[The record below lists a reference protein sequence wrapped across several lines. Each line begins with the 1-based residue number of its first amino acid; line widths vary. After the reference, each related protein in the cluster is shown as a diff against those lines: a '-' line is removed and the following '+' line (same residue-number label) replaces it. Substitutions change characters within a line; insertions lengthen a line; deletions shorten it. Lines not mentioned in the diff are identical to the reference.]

1 MRRREFISLI
11 AGATAWPLG
20 ARAQQSA
27 MPVIGVLGPAT
38 AEVIP
43 HLLAAFRQGLAE
55 GGYVDGKNLT
65 IEYRFANYKL
75 ELLPGLA
82 RDLVQRNVNVIFA
95 LTPET
100 VAAARNETTSIPI
113 VALDLESD
121 PVAMGYVESL
131 ARPGG
136 NLTGVFLDIP
146 EMSGK
151 QVGLLKEMVPRL
163 SRLAIFGI
171 PGLNSLQFA
180 STKAATEAFALEP
193 EIIEVRVPSDF
204 GDAFET
210 ARSRYVEAG
219 ILLSSPL
226 IFTESRPISE
236 LALAK
241 GLPLISLFAEFPKA
255 SGLMAYGPNV
265 AEIFRKGGEYTAKVL
280 RGAKP
285 SELPIQRPEKFHLVI
300 NLKTAAALGIS
311 VPPVLLATA
320 DEVIE

>member
-1 MRRREFISLI
+1 
-11 AGATAWPLG
+11 
-20 ARAQQSA
+20 

-43 HLLAAFRQGLAE
+43 HLLAAFRRGLAE
-55 GGYVDGKNLT
+55 AGYVDGKNLI
-65 IEYRFANYKL
+65 IEYRFPNYKL

-82 RDLVQRNVNVIFA
+82 RDLIQRNVKVIFA

-121 PVAMGYVESL
+121 PIAMGYVESL

-193 EIIEVRVPSDF
+193 ETIEVRVPSDF
-204 GDAFET
+204 EDAFET
-210 ARSRYVEAG
+210 ARSRHVEAG

-226 IFTESRPISE
+226 MFNKLKANQRACAGQTTASDFLVRRISE
-236 LALAK
+236 GQRLD
-241 GLPLISLFAEFPKA
+241 
-255 SGLMAYGPNV
+255 
-265 AEIFRKGGEYTAKVL
+265 VL
-280 RGAKP
+280 RTER
-285 SELPIQRPEKFHLVI
+285 SRD
-300 NLKTAAALGIS
+300 IS
-311 VPPVLLATA
+311 KRWGVYCQDITWCQAG
-320 DEVIE
+320 